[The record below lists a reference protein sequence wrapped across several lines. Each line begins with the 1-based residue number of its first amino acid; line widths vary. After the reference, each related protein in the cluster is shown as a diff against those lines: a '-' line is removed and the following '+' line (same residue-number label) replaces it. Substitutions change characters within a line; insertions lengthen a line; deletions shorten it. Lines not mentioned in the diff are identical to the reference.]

1 MVLLKLYVVQLP
13 KKLSEILFDS
23 TRYWTVKSEMAN
35 LKKDEIPTVTNY
47 VTDFLMQ
54 SSHLLLW
61 KEILNLFD

>member
-1 MVLLKLYVVQLP
+1 MVLLKLYIVQLP

-23 TRYWTVKSEMAN
+23 THYWTVKSEMAT

-54 SSHLLLW
+54 LSPSPAL
-61 KEILNLFD
+61 ERDS

>member
-1 MVLLKLYVVQLP
+1 
-13 KKLSEILFDS
+13 
-23 TRYWTVKSEMAN
+23 MAT

-54 SSHLLLW
+54 SSHFLLW

>member
-23 TRYWTVKSEMAN
+23 TCYWTVKSEMAN